1 MLAQFTKTQY
11 KKCGFKPGQT
21 CINRLLPIIQ
31 DPYLMIQI
39 LYISLEVRSIIRLIS
54 KASNKVLDPSLLSK
68 SRKYGFSG
76 GFKHVLI
83 DWKLRVIL
91 NE

>member
-21 CINRLLPIIQ
+21 CINRLLPI
-31 DPYLMIQI
+31 IQI